1 MESIIQSDIFFFI
14 TSISIII
21 FTVFF
26 IIIGF
31 YVIKIVKNF
40 SRISEVL
47 KDGVNTADA
56 EIREIGEHVRESAIF
71 SFIFGKK
78 RKRTKNKKS

>member
-14 TSISIII
+14 TSISVII

-31 YVIKIVKNF
+31 YLVKIMKNF

-47 KDGVNTADA
+47 KDTVDDADK

-78 RKRTKNKKS
+78 KTKRTNKK

>member
-14 TSISIII
+14 TSISVII

-26 IIIGF
+26 IIIG
-31 YVIKIVKNF
+31 VHLVKIMKNF
-40 SRISEVL
+40 SHISEVL
-47 KDGVNTADA
+47 KDTVDDA
-56 EIREIGEHVRESAIF
+56 NSEIREIGEHVRESAIF

-78 RKRTKNKKS
+78 KVKKTTKK